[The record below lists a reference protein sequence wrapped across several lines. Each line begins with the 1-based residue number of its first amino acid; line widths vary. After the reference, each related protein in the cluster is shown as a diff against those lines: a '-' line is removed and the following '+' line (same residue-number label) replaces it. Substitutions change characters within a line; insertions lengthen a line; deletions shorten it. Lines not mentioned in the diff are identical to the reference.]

1 MKTLIH
7 NARFAGDERPDAWVL
22 IEGAKIAAAGNG
34 SELPEADERIDAE
47 GALVM
52 PGAIDCHVHFR
63 EPGLTHKADIRS
75 ESQAAVAGGVTSFLE
90 MPNTKPPTTTAEAW
104 QQKFKIAERESAANF
119 AFFIGA
125 TNDNIQFLKDADY
138 TKIPGVKLFMGSST
152 GNMLVDNQDAISQ
165 IFSQVDAIVAVHAES
180 QPIICANT
188 EAMKA
193 AYPNEV
199 PIALHSAIR
208 SEEACYQSTKQAIEL
223 AKKHNRRLHVC
234 HLSTARELEL
244 LGDELITSEVSP
256 HHLLWCDEDYSWQG
270 TRIKMNPAVKSRKDR
285 DALRNALKSGLI
297 DIVATDHAPHLLSEK
312 QGDALT
318 AVSGAPMVQFSL
330 PVMLSLFEEKLV
342 QRTMCERPAEI
353 FGIKDRGRL
362 APGYYADIV
371 IVRATEPYR
380 VDDNMVLSKCAWTP
394 LAGMRLRHK
403 VEKTWVNG
411 SLAYPYGHNAAMPLV
426 FKKP

>member
-7 NARFAGDERPDAWVL
+7 NARFAGDERTDAWVL
-22 IEGAKIAAAGNG
+22 IDGAMIAAVGNG
-34 SELPEADERIDAE
+34 DNLPDADEFIDAKK
-47 GALVM
+47 ALVM

-75 ESQAAVAGGVTSFLE
+75 ESRAAVAGGVTSYFE
-90 MPNTKPPTTTAEAW
+90 MPNTKPPTTTLEAW
-104 QQKFKIAERESAANF
+104 QQKCQIAEHDSVANY

-125 TNDNIQFLKDADY
+125 TNDNIEFLKEADY

-152 GNMLVDNQDAISQ
+152 GNMLVDNRDAISR
-165 IFSQVDAIVAVHAES
+165 IFSQVDAIVAVHAEDQS
-180 QPIICANT
+180 IITAN
-188 EAMKA
+188 AAAAKA
-193 AYPNEV
+193 EHPEGV

-208 SEEACYQSTKQAIEL
+208 SEEACYQSTKQAVEL
-223 AKKHNRRLHVC
+223 AKKHKRRLHVC

-244 LGDELITSEVSP
+244 LGDDLITSEVSP

-285 DALRNALKSGLI
+285 DALREALKSGLI
-297 DIVATDHAPHLLSEK
+297 DIVATDHAPHLLYEK

-318 AVSGAPMVQFSL
+318 AVSGAPLVQFSL
-330 PVMLSLFEEKLV
+330 AAMLSLFDEKLV

-353 FGIKDRGRL
+353 FGIQGRGRL
-362 APGYYADIV
+362 APGYYADIA
-371 IVRATEPYR
+371 IVRETEPYK
-380 VDDNMVLSKCAWTP
+380 VEDSMALSKCGWTP
-394 LAGMRLRHK
+394 LAGATLRHK

-411 SLAYPYGHNAAMPLV
+411 LLAYPGGQTAAMPLS
-426 FKKP
+426 FMKH